1 MPKETSQRTAPHAAL
16 ADDSPSPMAA
26 ARAARRASVS
36 PLFVP
41 CSANSTERISAK
53 AIRGQLDRVL
63 RSKAFQQVDRLKRFI
78 DFIVREGA
86 AGRGGDLKEYVI
98 GVYAFD
104 KNPQFDPR
112 TDPIVRVH
120 ARRLRARLL
129 RYYLEEGQHD
139 EVVIELPKG
148 GYAPTFRRRETAT
161 RHGVSLDTVAAGPNT
176 IAVFPFADHSPGA
189 TLDRFCRGLRDEI
202 VHALTSLRSL
212 RVVTSNDDIAGTA
225 DRLTRTEAALIISG
239 SVRDAGDHVR
249 VTTQLLDSTR
259 HYYLWSEATDAALA
273 DAVATQEAI
282 ARTVMARLEPEFG
295 DGPTGATVA
304 ASTPRSNA
312 PGAHA
317 SSTRISRRRT

>member
-1 MPKETSQRTAPHAAL
+1 MPKETRQRTAL
-16 ADDSPSPMAA
+16 LA
-26 ARAARRASVS
+26 ARADDGAERVSV
-36 PLFVP
+36 
-41 CSANSTERISAK
+41 K
-53 AIRGQLDRVL
+53 AIRDQLNRVL
-63 RSKAFQQVDRLKRFI
+63 RSRAFQQVDRLKRFI
-78 DFIVREGA
+78 AFIVGEGA

-104 KNPQFDPR
+104 KNPLFDPR

-129 RYYLEEGQHD
+129 RYYLEEGQQD
-139 EVVIELPKG
+139 EVIIELPKG
-148 GYAPTFRRRETAT
+148 RYAPTFRRRETT
-161 RHGVSLDTVAAGPNT
+161 TQSRISLDTAAASPNT

-212 RVVTSNDDIAGTA
+212 RVVTPTDDIADAA
-225 DRLTRTEAALIISG
+225 DRLPRTDAALIISG

-249 VTTQLLDSTR
+249 VTTQLLDRAR

-295 DGPTGATVA
+295 GAVVGSTVA
-304 ASTPRSNA
+304 MAAPRADA
-312 PGAHA
+312 PDAPHAHA
-317 SSTRISRRRT
+317 SARRASHRRS